1 MKPEE
6 FNKLDNDKKLEEVFR
21 SVEKTR
27 KYFRITLIVTLVLII
42 LPLLF
47 MPFVV
52 SQFLG
57 AYDFS
62 TLGL

>member
-1 MKPEE
+1 MRLEE
-6 FNKLDNDKKLEEVFR
+6 FSKLDNDKKLEEVFK

-27 KYFRITLIVTLVLII
+27 KYFRMTFIITLVLII

-47 MPFVV
+47 MPVVV

-57 AYDFS
+57 AYDFG